1 MYYTQTFNED
11 RLKELE
17 KIAPHRERG
26 FKMLSTMKKIRIDD
40 KTLILRRNDK

>member
-1 MYYTQTFNED
+1 MYTQTMTED
-11 RLKELE
+11 RIKELE

-40 KTLILRRNDK
+40 KTVILKRDYK